1 MHTKF
6 TRKRLKKFLSYYKP
20 HRRIFAMD
28 MSFAALSAIS
38 VLLFPLL
45 SGKITGLVMG
55 TGDGSQAGVVYPAAG
70 RTDCTAGGQQCDLC
84 LLRPRNG
91 REDGRDNAG

>member
-6 TRKRLKKFLSYYKP
+6 TRKRLKKFLSYYKH
-20 HRRIFAMD
+20 HRSIFAMD
-28 MSFAALSAIS
+28 MSFEALSAIS
-38 VLLFPLL
+38 DLLFPLL
-45 SGKITGLVMG
+45 DGRMG
-55 TGDGSQAGVVYPAAG
+55 IGDGSQTGVVYSAIG
-70 RTDCTAGGQQCDLC
+70 RTDRTAGGQQCDLC